1 MTQMGAPTHTS
12 LYKETETLKSGAS
25 KEFQFPPGY
34 RTSVSQCGQVEGAE
48 EQRKRKRKGKKER
61 EKKRRRGGKEK
72 EKEREKPPG
81 L

>member
-1 MTQMGAPTHTS
+1 MTQMGAPTHTP

-34 RTSVSQCGQVEGAE
+34 RISVSQCGQVEGAE

-61 EKKRRRGGKEK
+61 EKKRRRGKRK
-72 EKEREKPPG
+72 REREKPPG
-81 L
+81 LRL